1 MIPRRLRLR
10 NFLSYRDCELDFS
23 GLQLATL
30 VGRNGDGKS
39 ALLDAITWALW
50 GEARGR
56 VEDDRIYHGEH
67 DMRVELDFEVDG
79 DRYRVL
85 RKRTRG
91 RSGALDLF
99 QLDDLGNLRPITG
112 STSRETQAELTRRL
126 HMDHQTF
133 INSVF
138 LVQGRSNEF
147 TTQTPSGAR
156 RCCARSSHSTVTK
169 SSRGMP
175 TIAAAPPRP
184 KPATRRARSRATRR
198 RWRKGP
204 PSTPPS
210 GRLLANATASASASR
225 RRRRNWG
232 TSGSPLPNTSAANAP
247 STRRRPSSKR
257 ASRTSRA
264 ALRPSPRSKAT
275 SRASARPST
284 APPDIEAAYG
294 RLREARDDERALAE
308 LAARARAIEDAIAVA
323 DREIAQE
330 RTGLDTRIEGLDAER
345 KRKLVL
351 VAGLPALREEE
362 AGLQQERDRLTQLD
376 AGIQCE
382 RDAASES
389 QRVQAARAG
398 EAGGYRARA
407 QDLKDRES
415 TLAEAEGEPLCPVC
429 RKPLTPEE
437 LHNTLDQY
445 RRERHELGEQYKVA
459 QAAVAAA
466 ESSAASHEKRA
477 ADLQRERTDLDA
489 RVRSCE
495 QALAASLSEA
505 RNAERDL
512 PDLEG
517 DLDALRHCIETE
529 AFAIEAR
536 QRRAAAC
543 EELVA
548 LGYDRPA
555 HDRARERLAGLEPAE
570 AAYNELTS
578 AKAQA
583 QGLADR
589 ITEHRDD
596 LGRAEG
602 ERDAARAAL
611 AEARAA
617 LDASQDVSARLEAVE
632 DAVAERRD
640 RLTTLDQDH
649 GRLEERRATLDRIAA
664 RVEEAKD
671 RLAAARDSARL
682 HEELARALGRD
693 GVQAMLIEQSLP
705 ALERI
710 ANALLDQ
717 LTEGRGHTQVSLHTQ
732 RENAS
737 GKTVETLD
745 IHISDDLGTRD
756 YEMYSGGEKFRV
768 DFALRIALSRLLA
781 MRSGASLPTLIIDE
795 GFGSQDEEGRD
806 RLVAAINVI
815 SSEFRLILLVTHIED
830 LRDQF
835 DRRIEVTK
843 DPERGSQ
850 AVVV

>member
-1 MIPRRLRLR
+1 
-10 NFLSYRDCELDFS
+10 
-23 GLQLATL
+23 
-30 VGRNGDGKS
+30 
-39 ALLDAITWALW
+39 
-50 GEARGR
+50 
-56 VEDDRIYHGEH
+56 
-67 DMRVELDFEVDG
+67 MRVELDFEVDG

-147 TTQTPSGAR
+147 TTQTPSGRKEVLRKVLALDRYEELSRHAHDRRRAAEAEAGYEAR
-156 RCCARSSHSTVTK
+156 KIEGDEKALEEGAAVDAALGEVARERDSVRLRLQEEEK
-169 SSRGMP
+169 ELGDLR
-175 TIAAAPPRP
+175 IAAAEHERRERAVHEA
-184 KPATRRARSRATRR
+184 ATLLEAREQDVARRAQAITALEGDLARVRETLDRA
-198 RWRKGP
+198 
-204 PSTPPS
+204 
-210 GRLLANATASASASR
+210 
-225 RRRRNWG
+225 
-232 TSGSPLPNTSAANAP
+232 
-247 STRRRPSSKR
+247 
-257 ASRTSRA
+257 
-264 ALRPSPRSKAT
+264 
-275 SRASARPST
+275 
-284 APPDIEAAYG
+284 PDIEAAYG

-466 ESSAASHEKRA
+466 ESSAESHEKRA
-477 ADLQRERTDLDA
+477 AELQRERTDLDA

-495 QALAASLSEA
+495 QVLAASLSEA

-602 ERDAARAAL
+602 GAR
-611 AEARAA
+611 
-617 LDASQDVSARLEAVE
+617 
-632 DAVAERRD
+632 RRP
-640 RLTTLDQDH
+640 RRPH
-649 GRLEERRATLDRIAA
+649 RRARRPRSLAG
-664 RVEEAKD
+664 RV
-671 RLAAARDSARL
+671 RPPRSRGGRRR
-682 HEELARALGRD
+682 RAPR
-693 GVQAMLIEQSLP
+693 P
-705 ALERI
+705 A
-710 ANALLDQ
+710 
-717 LTEGRGHTQVSLHTQ
+717 HH
-732 RENAS
+732 
-737 GKTVETLD
+737 
-745 IHISDDLGTRD
+745 
-756 YEMYSGGEKFRV
+756 
-768 DFALRIALSRLLA
+768 
-781 MRSGASLPTLIIDE
+781 P
-795 GFGSQDEEGRD
+795 
-806 RLVAAINVI
+806 
-815 SSEFRLILLVTHIED
+815 
-830 LRDQF
+830 
-835 DRRIEVTK
+835 
-843 DPERGSQ
+843 
-850 AVVV
+850 